1 MIDINDYTDEKGRFD
16 GRYLLIRPLSTDGA
30 TADVWLS
37 LDLNTVSVTDGDKI
51 DQIARMSDDEIEKL
65 GLMVAI
71 KIYRPQNALDIE
83 GEQRFRDEY
92 MIVFNCHHA
101 NLIHPTNFSICQDT
115 PYLVLPYCKR
125 GSSEL
130 LIGNKFS
137 DDDIWKYI
145 QDVASGL
152 AYLHALEPPIVHQD
166 VKPANVLLDDTGHYA
181 LTDFGI
187 SAQRGGVHGYYFDE
201 ENSGTMAYMAPERFQ
216 KDAEPMAQSDIW
228 GFGATLCEIITGQV
242 PFGEDGGL
250 AQAQA
255 EGKHPLPSIPD
266 VSADIQRLIHDCL
279 AQQPGDRPSAQ
290 QIADA
295 ARARQYPLKSRKP
308 LWFALLALAVLTI
321 GGLVYYLSHQETEPV
336 VIPQVTP
343 EQQFNYAYR
352 LIDNYE
358 PDSVLKG
365 KLILDS
371 LSLLNY
377 VPAQLELARTIGPE
391 YIEASATRYDKRKKM
406 LHIDTIHDK
415 RNQVWPK
422 DKKLIDR
429 TIKLY
434 QQILNQSDSLYPAE
448 NFKAAFALTQIYGSM
463 HYNPDGS
470 YNQLIIPH
478 YDKAIEWAK
487 CSGDTVIMSK
497 LIQMRQTAQKDID
510 NFKK

>member
-1 MIDINDYTDEKGRFD
+1 MLDIEKFADTGQLFD
-16 GRYLLIRPLSTDGA
+16 NHYKLIRPLNTEGG
-30 TADVWLS
+30 TADVWLA
-37 LDLNTVSVTDGDKI
+37 LDTTTVSDK
-51 DQIARMSDDEIEKL
+51 DALDKAPFLDDVKLSEI
-65 GLMVAI
+65 GLLVAI
-71 KIYRPQNALDIE
+71 KIYRPKNALDIE
-83 GEQRFRDEY
+83 GERRFREEFV
-92 MIVFNCHHA
+92 IVFNCNHA
-101 NLIHPTNFSICQDT
+101 NLIHPAYFSIFEET
-115 PYLVLPYCKR
+115 PYLVLPYCPR

-130 LIGNKFS
+130 LIGSFVN
-137 DDDIWKYI
+137 DNDIWRYI
-145 QDVASGL
+145 RDVASGL

-187 SAQRGGVHGYYFDE
+187 SAQRGGVHGYYFDD

-228 GFGATLCEIITGQV
+228 GFGATLCEIITGKV
-242 PFGEDGGL
+242 PFGEDGG
-250 AQAQA
+250 QAQA
-255 EGKHPLPSIPD
+255 EGKHSLPSIPG

-295 ARARQYPLKSRKP
+295 ARARQYPLKTRKA
-308 LWFALLALAVLTI
+308 LWLALLALAALTI
-321 GGLVYYLSHQETEPV
+321 GGVVYYLSHQESNPIV
-336 VIPQVTP
+336 VAQVSH

-365 KLILDS
+365 KEILDS
-371 LSLLNY
+371 LSQLNF

-391 YIEASATRYDKRKKM
+391 YIEASTAKYDKRKKM

-415 RNQVWPK
+415 MNQVWPK
-422 DKKLIDR
+422 DQKLVDR
-429 TIKLY
+429 AISLY
-434 QQILNQSDSLYPAE
+434 QQILSQSDSVFPTE

-463 HYNPDGS
+463 HYNPDGK

-478 YDKAIEWAK
+478 YDKAIDWAN
-487 CSGDTVIMSK
+487 CSGETAMASK
-497 LIQMRQTAQKDID
+497 LIGYRKRAQKDID